1 MAQTKEKY
9 TPNSCFQVHFQNK
22 SLLACYSSLSSYAQG
37 QFSKCTWMI
46 VHPDAFKDNSAV
58 THKALHQFRHIHH
71 EYGSVTLTWHCLTLL
86 TKLAALWMLL
96 EYSEKS
102 FILPVKMRCSMWTL
116 FSRLWILWLG
126 IYGKDWTFFMLA
138 ILGRQVLSFQ
148 RLQTLAAVHRN
159 AKHQLNVNKWNL
171 CFRVFLAV
179 HIMHS

>member
-71 EYGSVTLTWHCLTLL
+71 EYGSHFDLTLPD
-86 TKLAALWMLL
+86 TFDKVG
-96 EYSEKS
+96 S
-102 FILPVKMRCSMWTL
+102 FVDA
-116 FSRLWILWLG
+116 FG
-126 IYGKDWTFFMLA
+126 I
-138 ILGRQVLSFQ
+138 
-148 RLQTLAAVHRN
+148 
-159 AKHQLNVNKWNL
+159 
-171 CFRVFLAV
+171 
-179 HIMHS
+179 